1 LNVYSWNGGMK
12 KPRSHREAPA
22 RGMAPSRKW
31 NPSQGSHSAGQRW
44 TVPELFP
51 DCRLVSWALAVLW
64 RAGSVDVCSKAIDN
78 RMSCFRL
85 PWESETAHDSNMY
98 PAACEL
104 TQCLLEAILT
114 KVH

>member
-1 LNVYSWNGGMK
+1 MLLALPAFCNTCICWLFLFFFLCAGDRTQALCILSKCVLNILNVYSWNGGMK

-51 DCRLVSWALAVLW
+51 DCRLVS
-64 RAGSVDVCSKAIDN
+64 
-78 RMSCFRL
+78 
-85 PWESETAHDSNMY
+85 
-98 PAACEL
+98 
-104 TQCLLEAILT
+104 
-114 KVH
+114 